1 MSAKKQTSGKTTKKS
16 TTGRK
21 TTSAKSGSKT
31 HSNPQPNQP
40 LLSPRVRAIL
50 FGLAATLFFG
60 LIFIK
65 GATGWMAI
73 RSFFFGLLGIC
84 IFLVPIV
91 FIYLCIIT
99 EKEKQVAHLKA
110 KVIMCILLVLFVS
123 AFTAALRAI
132 CATLLV
138 FIVILISFVYSMIYI
153 SFLLEV
159 LFCFVFLTC

>member
-91 FIYLCIIT
+91 FIYLCPNSDHIFFLCKHFIKAEQT
-99 EKEKQVAHLKA
+99 KQPFEK
-110 KVIMCILLVLFVS
+110 
-123 AFTAALRAI
+123 
-132 CATLLV
+132 
-138 FIVILISFVYSMIYI
+138 Y
-153 SFLLEV
+153 FLND
-159 LFCFVFLTC
+159 